1 MCSKDILSVNEKVID
16 KINNVNSIINK
27 FETLSNDVKIV
38 ESYISI
44 IKTENNKLEHLSNV
58 IKTLIDLNKNMN

>member
-1 MCSKDILSVNEKVID
+1 MID

-58 IKTLIDLNKNMN
+58 IKTLIDLNKEYELKTII